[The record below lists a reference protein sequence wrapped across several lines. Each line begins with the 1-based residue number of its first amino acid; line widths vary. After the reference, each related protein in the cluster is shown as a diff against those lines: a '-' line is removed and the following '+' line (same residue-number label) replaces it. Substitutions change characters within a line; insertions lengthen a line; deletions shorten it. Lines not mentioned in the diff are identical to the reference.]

1 MSGFSISKCGT
12 SKTTVGTVFVSAVAV
27 LATGFLFAAGYD
39 IYARL
44 FKKQA

>member
-1 MSGFSISKCGT
+1 MSGITVRRSGKFTLGT
-12 SKTTVGTVFVSAVAV
+12 FVASAFTVLV
-27 LATGFLFAAGYD
+27 TGFFFAAGYD